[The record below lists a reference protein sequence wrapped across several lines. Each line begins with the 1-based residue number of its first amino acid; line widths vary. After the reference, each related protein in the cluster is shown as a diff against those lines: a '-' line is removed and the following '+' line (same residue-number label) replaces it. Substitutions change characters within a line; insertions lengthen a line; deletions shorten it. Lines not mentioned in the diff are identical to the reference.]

1 MRHPDGGAKSM
12 TGKQGGH
19 MQKFFVILGSFM
31 LAGTLAAAQKEAP
44 KGLSVEKA
52 VAATGVENRE
62 PVGEATEFEASAGK
76 VYCWTKVLA
85 ETVPTKV
92 KHVWYVDNQQVFEI
106 SLDINYPSTR
116 TWSTKTVTAGSW
128 RVDVTDET
136 GTVLT
141 SVSFTVK

>member
-1 MRHPDGGAKSM
+1 
-12 TGKQGGH
+12 
-19 MQKFFVILGSFM
+19 MQKFFVILGSFL
-31 LAGTLAAAQKEAP
+31 LASTLAAAQKEPP

-52 VAATGVENRE
+52 VAATSVEERE
-62 PVGEATEFEASAGK
+62 PVGEATEFNAS
-76 VYCWTKVLA
+76 VEQVTCWTKVVA
-85 ETVPTKV
+85 ETVPTKI

-116 TWSTKTVTAGSW
+116 TWSTKTIRAGSW